1 MFKSRFSSCLTELHI
16 PISHYQQDFHLY
28 CSSFLGNNF
37 YNYNYYDYNYY
48 DYNYYNYYDYN
59 YYDYNFYK

>member
-1 MFKSRFSSCLTELHI
+1 MFKSKLQIQDSHLAWQSYT
-16 PISHYQQDFHLY
+16 SHYQQDFHLY
-28 CSSFLGNNF
+28 SSSFLGNDF

-48 DYNYYNYYDYN
+48 DYDYNYY